1 MEKSLVMT
9 LPFDDPS
16 WDGVLESWLQDSLD
30 PSIKQRLATR
40 LALDAK
46 FREDFCEWVKSLRS
60 PGESNAAQ
68 RRQGA
73 PS

>member
-30 PSIKQRLATR
+30 SSINQRIATR

-46 FREDFCEWVKSLRS
+46 FR
-60 PGESNAAQ
+60 
-68 RRQGA
+68 
-73 PS
+73 